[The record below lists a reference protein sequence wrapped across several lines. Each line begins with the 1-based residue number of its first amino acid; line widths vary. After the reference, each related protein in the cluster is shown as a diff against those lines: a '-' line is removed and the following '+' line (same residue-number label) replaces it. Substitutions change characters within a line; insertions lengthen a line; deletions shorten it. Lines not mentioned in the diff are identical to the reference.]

1 MGFQT
6 GSRIDPRL
14 GKLDYSGY
22 ARAGA
27 IQGEAIANMGKQ
39 IGAGI
44 EKYAKKKE
52 DKANEDG
59 MVDFLVQTKAFG
71 DATPEQ
77 VRAGVR
83 GAGGATPLL
92 SVYQITQNMLNAA
105 EDRPTDLAQKQANL
119 AATQA
124 GTAGIAQRTE
134 QSASAFPTDQAI
146 REQSLL
152 NSQQDYTQSASAF
165 PTDQAIREQS
175 LLRQE
180 QLYDQSESLFPTQ
193 SAMAN
198 LGLDQAQQDYN
209 QNEAMNPGRLQS
221 QNIMNQDALQAF
233 DIAGQNELRNAIQ
246 FGTDQAAKK
255 QNIAASIAS
264 VNNAQKTLDL
274 ENRKMKLLE
283 EQANADS
290 TNAQVQAN
298 MIQMVLDGDMSNK
311 EYINAGGDMDTL
323 RKATELTEGQTAR
336 GNADMIAA
344 ITQINSNLRYNP
356 ETNDWTDT
364 SYINEDGIQWSDPR
378 IQNILGTRESQ
389 VMGNAGWS
397 IPE

>member
-124 GTAGIAQRTE
+124 GTGAVEQRTK

-152 NSQQDYTQSASAF
+152 NSQQA
-165 PTDQAIREQS
+165 
-175 LLRQE
+175 
-180 QLYDQSESLFPTQ
+180 YDQSASLFPTQ

-198 LGLDQAQQDYN
+198 LGLDQAQQDYD

-221 QNIMNQDALQAF
+221 QNIMNQNALQAF
-233 DIAGQNELRNAIQ
+233 DIAGQNELRNAMA
-246 FGTDQAAKK
+246 FGTDQAATK

-264 VNNAQKTLDL
+264 VNNAQKTL
-274 ENRKMKLLE
+274 EMEQRKLALKEQGSQADEVNAQL
-283 EQANADS
+283 QANA
-290 TNAQVQAN
+290 
-298 MIQMVLDGDMSNK
+298 IQMVLDGTMSNP
-311 EYINAGGDMDTL
+311 EYIKSGGDMDAL
-323 RKATELTEGQTAR
+323 RKAIELTEGQTPR

>member
-1 MGFQT
+1 MAV
-6 GSRIDPRL
+6 
-14 GKLDYSGY
+14 DYSPLI
-22 ARAGA
+22 RANEMA
-27 IQGEAIANMGKQ
+27 AESIANMGKQ
-39 IGAGI
+39 IGDGI
-44 EKYAKKKE
+44 QKYQKKQE
-52 DKANEDG
+52 DKDNKVKAL
-59 MVDFLVQTKAFG
+59 DFLRQTGAFPDVDEKAL
-71 DATPEQ
+71 DAGLT
-77 VRAGVR
+77 AM
-83 GAGGATPLL
+83 GGPVAFMNFYKL
-92 SVYQITQNMLNAA
+92 ITESKNAA
-105 EDRPTDLAQKQANL
+105 EDRPGDIAQKEANL
-119 AATQA
+119 ASTEA
-124 GTAGIAQRTE
+124 GTAATVAGTGATEQRTE

-198 LGLDQAQQDYN
+198 LGLDQAQQDYD
-209 QNEAMNPGRLQS
+209 QNKAMNPGRLES
-221 QNIMNQDALQAF
+221 QNIMNQNALQAF
-233 DIAGQNELRNAIQ
+233 DIAGQSELRNAMA

-264 VNNAQKTLDL
+264 VDNAQKTL
-274 ENRKMKLLE
+274 EMEQRKLALKEQGSQADEVNAQL
-283 EQANADS
+283 QANA
-290 TNAQVQAN
+290 
-298 MIQMVLDGDMSNK
+298 IQMVLDGTMSNP
-311 EYINAGGDMDTL
+311 EYIKSGGDMDAL
-323 RKATELTEGQTAR
+323 RKAIELTEGQTPR